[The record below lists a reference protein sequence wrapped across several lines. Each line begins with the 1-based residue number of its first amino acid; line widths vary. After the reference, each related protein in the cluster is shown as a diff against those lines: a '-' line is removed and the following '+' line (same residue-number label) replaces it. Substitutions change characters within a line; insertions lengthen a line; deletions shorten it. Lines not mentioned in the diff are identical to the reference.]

1 MQTRKLGNSDL
12 DLTPIGFGAWAI
24 GGDDWGMGWGPQED
38 ADSIAAIHEA
48 LDCGVNW
55 IDTAHAYG
63 FGKSEEVVGRALKEW
78 SGDVIIATKC
88 GVLPNEVRF
97 PYRDANREKILE
109 EVEGSLQRLQV
120 DCIDL
125 YQIHWPELDEKV
137 EEAWQTLLDLKD
149 QGKIR
154 WPAVCNYG
162 VSHLERASKLGSVT
176 SLQPRYSLLNR
187 QIETEGHMDWC
198 RENNCGI
205 VSYSPM
211 ESGLLTNK
219 TTPEW
224 IDALPETDWRQHKPD
239 HPVARNIHPPRREH
253 YLKFLG
259 ILNDIASASGHTIA
273 QLAVAWTLR
282 RTEITSAIV
291 GARRTGQIAETVM
304 AGDWQLSDGELK
316 SIEAA
321 HEEFVRAATTS
332 E

>member
-24 GGDDWGMGWGPQED
+24 GGDDWGMGWGPQDD

-63 FGKSEEVVGRALKEW
+63 FGKSEEVVGRAVKEW

-109 EVEGSLQRLQV
+109 EVEGSLKRLQV

-137 EEAWQTLLDLKD
+137 EEAWETLLDLKE

-162 VSHLERASKLGSVT
+162 VSHLERASNLGPIT

-224 IDALPETDWRQHKPD
+224 IDALPETDWRKHKPD
-239 HPVARNIHPPRREH
+239 HPVARNIHSPRREH
-253 YLKFLG
+253 YLNFLG
-259 ILNDIASASGHTIA
+259 VLNDIAAASGHTIA

-282 RTEITSAIV
+282 RSEITSAIV
-291 GARRTGQIAETVM
+291 GARRTGQIAETVKS
-304 AGDWQLSDGELK
+304 GEWQLSEEELAV
-316 SIEAA
+316 IEAA
-321 HEEFVRAATTS
+321 YVDFMARL
-332 E
+332 

>member
-12 DLTPIGFGAWAI
+12 ELSPVGFGTWAI

-48 LDCGVNW
+48 LECGVNW

-78 SGDVIIATKC
+78 SGEVIIATKC

-109 EVEGSLQRLQV
+109 EVEGSLKRLQV

-125 YQIHWPELDEKV
+125 YQLHWPELDEKV

-154 WPAVCNYG
+154 WPAVCNYD
-162 VSHLERASKLGSVT
+162 VSHLERASKLGAVT

-219 TTPEW
+219 TTADW
-224 IDALPETDWRQHKPD
+224 IDALPETDWRQHKPA
-239 HPVARNIHPPRREH
+239 HPVARNIHPPRR
-253 YLKFLG
+253 
-259 ILNDIASASGHTIA
+259 
-273 QLAVAWTLR
+273 
-282 RTEITSAIV
+282 
-291 GARRTGQIAETVM
+291 
-304 AGDWQLSDGELK
+304 
-316 SIEAA
+316 A
-321 HEEFVRAATTS
+321 H
-332 E
+332 